1 VNLSA
6 SLVAE
11 VPPGVVTVT
20 STVLFSPP
28 AGLTAVIWVGLSIL
42 KLLAG
47 FLPKETPVTPIKPEP
62 WIVTEVPPSGDPL
75 VGSMLDT
82 TGK

>member
-1 VNLSA
+1 MVTWT
-6 SLVAE
+6 
-11 VPPGVVTVT
+11 VP
-20 STVLFSPP
+20 LP
-28 AGLTAVIWVGLSIL
+28 AGLIAVIWVLLSTV

-47 FLPKETPVTPIKPEP
+47 FLLKETPVTPIKPEP
-62 WIVTEVPPSGDPL
+62 WIVTEVPPSDDPL